1 MALQFGASCGRVRCI
16 VTLLPVSPLWHPCF
30 YIKQSQL
37 CGRIHIVFGGDQ
49 PNQNAALIWL
59 LLAIHFPPVVAPCL
73 GVIAILIV
81 FAVQR
86 EASAP
91 GWFRADFSTRTH
103 HTTSLLTS
111 TTNLVRQHLPHAG
124 VQLMLPAVLCAHACV
139 FATTQKCVLD
149 GGARTPLQTL
159 RDNKHYGHSQGGK

>member
-1 MALQFGASCGRVRCI
+1 MAPLLLHQTIAIVWSYSHCSCRSSAG
-16 VTLLPVSPLWHPCF
+16 
-30 YIKQSQL
+30 YK
-37 CGRIHIVFGGDQ
+37 VFEVNNLKVEPQAVPPTDQ
-49 PNQNAALIWL
+49 PNQNAGLSH
-59 LLAIHFPPVVAPCL
+59 LAFASNTLSPVVAPCL